1 VVAGRPVA
9 ALSLPCPVVRV
20 DEEGR
25 EFAVV
30 AVVAT
35 ARETS
40 AALNA

>member
-1 VVAGRPVA
+1 VVA

-20 DEEGR
+20 DEAGR

-30 AVVAT
+30 AI

-40 AALNA
+40 AALGA